1 MRTAHSL
8 ESSSGPMR
16 ALVLGASGWFGR
28 TALDLLFSQG
38 IETCAIGGPS
48 TSHIPIYGPI
58 EIKPWS
64 EDLVADFQP
73 NTVLD
78 FSFLTKDKLLSMPL
92 AEFKETNRFLTSR
105 LLKVATMSSVRRILY
120 SSSGAAF
127 HSGIGT
133 NRDFNK
139 NPYGFL
145 KREAEDRLSKL
156 VRSSDGSKSLSIL
169 RSWSVSGI
177 HVSRPLNYLFS
188 SVVHQ
193 ALKGE
198 ISLTSPTKVF
208 RRYVDV
214 SDAIWMSLLNFQESG
229 VSILETGGEL
239 VEALELAEL
248 VRSLVNSSA
257 RVSVNRNRL
266 DSSDNYFSDGTSW
279 LQATKRFGF
288 TPITLE
294 EQVLKYASYISL
306 N

>member
-1 MRTAHSL
+1 MSTSDFL
-8 ESSSGPMR
+8 ESSSGAMR

-28 TALDLLFSQG
+28 TALDLLFSQE

-48 TSHIPIYGPI
+48 ASHGQVYGPI
-58 EIKPWS
+58 KIRPWS

-73 NTVLD
+73 NVVLD
-78 FSFLTKDKLLSMPL
+78 FSFLTKDRLLSMPL
-92 AEFKETNRFLTSR
+92 AEFKEANRFLTRR
-105 LLKVATMSSVRRILY
+105 LLKVAAMPSVRRVFY
-120 SSSGAAF
+120 PSSGAALQTEI
-127 HSGIGT
+127 GI
-133 NRDFNK
+133 NRDFDK
-139 NPYGFL
+139 NPYGLL
-145 KREAEDRLSKL
+145 KREAEDQLSEL
-156 VRSSDGSKSLSIL
+156 VENSRGTKSLSIL

-198 ISLTSPTKVF
+198 IHLTSPTKVF

-214 SDAIWMSLLNFQESG
+214 YDAIWMSLLNFKESG

-248 VRSLVNSSA
+248 VRKLVNSSA
-257 RVSVNRNRL
+257 RISANRNRSDL
-266 DSSDNYFSDGTSW
+266 SDSYFSDGTSW
-279 LQATKRFGF
+279 LQATERFGF

-294 EQVLKYASYISL
+294 DQVLKYASHISL